1 MEFYLNFDKPHVS
14 EKVFNFLEIN
24 INEENAKKNLARLAK
39 GQKLL
44 YKEANEFI
52 HTLLKAL
59 TIEDGKEDLPFV
71 PSKINEG
78 EKGDSQVDSP
88 PIQPLTQ
95 PGTSGAQQAKGS
107 EKNNKEIPS
116 VIDADKKLICHFYTI
131 NKCKF
136 GKECRKDHPKI
147 CIKFKKH
154 GLKKFNKNGCEE
166 SCVDYHPKACF
177 EAMKSKTCKRPDCKF
192 FHVSGTKKSE
202 AVTSNQVPVPTS
214 NSFSPIAS
222 NSSNTEQVFHKDKEP
237 WEQAIEKMA
246 VQMEMMMKWQQMLMN
261 QHYYYY

>member
-78 EKGDSQVDSP
+78 EKGDS
-88 PIQPLTQ
+88 
-95 PGTSGAQQAKGS
+95 
-107 EKNNKEIPS
+107 
-116 VIDADKKLICHFYTI
+116 LIIIIISYVVCT
-131 NKCKF
+131 
-136 GKECRKDHPKI
+136 RT
-147 CIKFKKH
+147 
-154 GLKKFNKNGCEE
+154 L
-166 SCVDYHPKACF
+166 
-177 EAMKSKTCKRPDCKF
+177 KSK
-192 FHVSGTKKSE
+192 H
-202 AVTSNQVPVPTS
+202 AVTQLY
-214 NSFSPIAS
+214 F
-222 NSSNTEQVFHKDKEP
+222 
-237 WEQAIEKMA
+237 
-246 VQMEMMMKWQQMLMN
+246 
-261 QHYYYY
+261 